1 MAQNN
6 MSDIVPATTSGV
18 DLSTWLNGVKN
29 NLITFHSGASRP
41 SYAINGTIWL
51 KTGGSVYSLM
61 YYDGS
66 QDSTLL
72 SIDITRD
79 KPRLVVD
86 ADNDSYIQSAAG
98 DDIIEF
104 ILGGTTRMDVSRT
117 GLEVRNM
124 TTSNPELRVKGVR
137 GIEIPIGGT
146 SQRPSNKAGVFRYN
160 TSFGGMEFSDGSE
173 WHRLLTQ
180 VGSGITT
187 IAQATDTNITTPSDG
202 ALLFYD
208 TSTSKWR
215 DYTVSG
221 DLRFTDTGLATI
233 INGGVTSAKLAD
245 NSVITAKIANR
256 AVTGSKIALATID
269 IRNLAGI
276 SATGTAGQYIVSDGS
291 GGFTLTTPTL
301 RLGPG
306 AITKTQLAEDSVDP
320 SKLDIEG
327 SANSGNRIVM
337 WKSNTKFEYGQVTNA
352 DITNSTIQPTKLN
365 ISGLAGQGFVLG
377 YGDAAT
383 FLVQRSGN
391 PIPFGTTTLAATHK
405 AVAFLVPNLLQIN
418 LLRLTFEKVV
428 IPTGVSRLVV
438 TLNPG
443 AIRTTGKTNESSTV
457 HSSVTNSSTG
467 RGGNDSLKGWVI
479 DIADAN
485 RQISGSMLMTHQ
497 GKNNW
502 VMNYQLAL
510 LRTPASVSPFN
521 TEGAGNAEL
530 SSPLQSVVVQATTQ
544 DTNTLVNFAAGG
556 IVSLEGE

>member
-1 MAQNN
+1 MT
-6 MSDIVPATTSGV
+6 DIVPASTSGV
-18 DLSTWLNGVKN
+18 DLATWLNGVKS
-29 NLITFHSGASRP
+29 NLITFHSGANRP
-41 SYAINGTIWL
+41 TYAVNGTIWL

-98 DDIIEF
+98 DDIVEF

-117 GLEVRNM
+117 GLEIRNT

-137 GIEIPIGGT
+137 GIEVPLGGS
-146 SQRPSNKAGVFRYN
+146 SQRPTNKAGIFRYN
-160 TSFGGMEFSDGSE
+160 TSLGEMEFGTGTE
-173 WHRLLTQ
+173 WKTLLSS
-180 VGSGITT
+180 VGAGITA
-187 IAQATDTNITTPSDG
+187 ISQASDTNITSPGDG
-202 ALLFYD
+202 SLLFYD

-215 DYTVSG
+215 DYAVSG
-221 DLRFTDTGLATI
+221 DLRITDTGLATI
-233 INGGVTSAKLAD
+233 GTGTVTSGKLAN

-276 SATGTAGQYIVSDGS
+276 SATGTAGQYIVSDGN

-327 SANSGNRIVM
+327 TANSGNRIVM
-337 WKSNTKFEYGQVTNA
+337 WKSDTKFEYDQITNA
-352 DITNSTIQPTKLN
+352 DITNNTIQPTKLN

-383 FLVQRSGN
+383 FLVQRSGH
-391 PIPFGTTTLAATHK
+391 PVPLGSTTLKATYR
-405 AVAFLVPNLLQIN
+405 AIAFNVSNLLNMN
-418 LLRLTFEKVV
+418 LLRLTLEKVV
-428 IPTGVSRLVV
+428 IPTGVSRLAV
-438 TLNPG
+438 TLNP
-443 AIRTTGKTNESSTV
+443 AAVVNTGKTNESSTV
-457 HSSVTNSSTG
+457 HSSVSNSSTG
-467 RGGNDSLKGWVI
+467 RGGWDTLKGWII

-485 RQISGSMLMTHQ
+485 REISGVMTMVNQ
-497 GKNNW
+497 GNNNW
-502 VMNYQLAL
+502 VMDYQFAL
-510 LRTPASVSPFN
+510 LRTSASVSPFN
-521 TEGAGNAEL
+521 TEGAGYAEL
-530 SSPLQSVVVQATTQ
+530 SSPIQRVVVQATTE

-556 IVSLEGE
+556 VITLEGE